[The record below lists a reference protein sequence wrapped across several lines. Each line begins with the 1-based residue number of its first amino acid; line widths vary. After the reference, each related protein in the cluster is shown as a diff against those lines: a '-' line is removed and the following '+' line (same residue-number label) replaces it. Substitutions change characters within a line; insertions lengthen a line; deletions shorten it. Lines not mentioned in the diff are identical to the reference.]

1 MRQNGLRASSF
12 VPVVDVDPRVADQL
26 LDLLRL
32 ADVAAYS
39 EPAPGRT
46 GPYRDH
52 QVPTRRLDRLWVDR
66 AGTDRAREVLDRAVP
81 HLVAELEI
89 VIRDGRPLESD
100 PRLAMSGELRRGDG
114 SDRSGTGAPVAAA
127 SVGGSGIEASMT
139 SSGESERSSL
149 GTAAAGGPPADG
161 SGTPR
166 DADAATGGTAGGAAP
181 GGLAGGGDRDTAA
194 GALPAGLVPADAHGG
209 VTGPEMSSDH
219 PAGAPGDEPTGSPV
233 PPVGAAV
240 PTGVGPDGGDPV
252 NGSGSSG
259 SGDRAPAGGAG
270 GRGRPAE
277 LDDAAVEAAWAA
289 IVADFDT
296 APDGRAPWPA
306 TEDVLPPRAPRLR
319 RPIRSNPVAPAA
331 GGDLLETD
339 HFVPPPPPV
348 LPRLDPVTRIGWA
361 ALVAGPVLLVIVV
374 VFGHRVP
381 DWLPLLGV
389 FTLVGGFALLVSRL
403 RPTDSDDDTDHHDGA
418 VV

>member
-66 AGTDRAREVLDRAVP
+66 AGTARAREVLDRAVP

-114 SDRSGTGAPVAAA
+114 SDRVERSVTGA

-139 SSGESERSSL
+139 ASGESDRPAL
-149 GTAAAGGPPADG
+149 GTAATGGPPVDG
-161 SGTPR
+161 SDAPR
-166 DADAATGGTAGGAAP
+166 GADPAASGPTGAVSAAGP
-181 GGLAGGGDRDTAA
+181 AGGGDHDTGA
-194 GALPAGLVPADAHGG
+194 GTLPAGLVPAEARSA

-219 PAGAPGDEPTGSPV
+219 PVGPPADEPTASAV

-240 PTGVGPDGGDPV
+240 PTGVGPDGGDPG
-252 NGSGSSG
+252 NGAGSSG
-259 SGDRAPAGGAG
+259 GGDRTPVAGAG
-270 GRGRPAE
+270 GRARPAE
-277 LDDAAVEAAWAA
+277 LDDAAVEAAWAG
-289 IVADFDT
+289 IIADFDT
-296 APDGRAPWPA
+296 SPDGRPPWPA

-403 RPTDSDDDTDHHDGA
+403 RPTDSDDDDTDHHDGA

>member
-66 AGTDRAREVLDRAVP
+66 AGTARAREVLDRAVP

-89 VIRDGRPLESD
+89 VIRDGRPMESD

-114 SDRSGTGAPVAAA
+114 SDRAERSVAGA
-127 SVGGSGIEASMT
+127 SVGGAGVEASMT
-139 SSGESERSSL
+139 AAGESDRPAL
-149 GTAAAGGPPADG
+149 GTAAGGPPADG
-161 SGTPR
+161 SGAAR
-166 DADAATGGTAGGAAP
+166 GADPAASGTGGGMSVDRPAGA
-181 GGLAGGGDRDTAA
+181 GDRQTGADT
-194 GALPAGLVPADAHGG
+194 LSAGLVPAEAHST
-209 VTGPEMSSDH
+209 VTGPEMTSDH
-219 PAGAPGDEPTGSPV
+219 PAGPPADEPTASPI

-240 PTGVGPDGGDPV
+240 PTGVGPDGDPGNTAGIGD
-252 NGSGSSG
+252 NGG
-259 SGDRAPAGGAG
+259 GDRTPVGGQTA
-270 GRGRPAE
+270 RARPVE
-277 LDDAAVEAAWAA
+277 LDDAAVEAAWAG

-296 APDGRAPWPA
+296 SPDGRAPWPA
-306 TEDVLPPRAPRLR
+306 TEDVLPPRAQRLR
-319 RPIRSNPVAPAA
+319 RPIRSNPVASAA

-403 RPTDSDDDTDHHDGA
+403 RPTDSDDDDTDHHDGA